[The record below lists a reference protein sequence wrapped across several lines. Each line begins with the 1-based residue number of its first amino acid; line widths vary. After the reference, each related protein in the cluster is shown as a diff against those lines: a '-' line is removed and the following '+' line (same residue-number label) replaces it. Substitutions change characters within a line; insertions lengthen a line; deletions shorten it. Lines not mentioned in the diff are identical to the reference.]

1 MPAPVAGLGRL
12 RVTAPLLLAT
22 LAACS
27 QSSDTSLLDAY
38 LEPQRPMWAGM
49 APPAPVPPLARDIQ
63 LVGMATGDLRNV
75 FGEPALVRREGGVQY
90 WRYSF
95 TGCTLDLFVNTDG
108 DGGAQVVYFDLRPN
122 TGYGNGV
129 AKAECARLAQHLDG
143 FERGTAAPRE
153 LPAVESF

>member
-1 MPAPVAGLGRL
+1 MPALVAGLGRL
-12 RVTAPLLLAT
+12 RVTAPLLLAS

-49 APPAPVPPLARDIQ
+49 PALAPVPPIARNIQ
-63 LVGMATGDLRNV
+63 LVGMATGDLRDV
-75 FGEPALVRREGGVQY
+75 LGDPALVRNEGGVQY

-95 TGCTLDLFVNTDG
+95 TGCTLDLFVNADSE
-108 DGGAQVVYFDLRPN
+108 GGAEVVYFDLRPS
-122 TGYGNGV
+122 TVYGNGV
-129 AKAECARLAQHLDG
+129 AEAECARLGERLEG
-143 FERGTAAPRE
+143 FERGTAERRE